1 MFPHYN
7 RPDRRHYISE
17 LVLET
22 DVKDEYM
29 IIGRFEIIAILYTS
43 FSVTSERGRVCKIKC
58 HDFVI
63 E

>member
-7 RPDRRHYISE
+7 RTDRRHYVSE

-29 IIGRFEIIAILYTS
+29 IIGRFEIIAILYAS
-43 FSVTSERGRVCKIKC
+43 FSVIRNVGVCARSSAMIL
-58 HDFVI
+58 
-63 E
+63 

>member
-7 RPDRRHYISE
+7 RTDRRHYVSE

-29 IIGRFEIIAILYTS
+29 IIGRFEIIAILYAS
-43 FSVTSERGRVCKIKC
+43 FSVTSERVCVK
-58 HDFVI
+58 DQVP
-63 E
+63 